1 MKKIAAAIASAV
13 CICSCTQELQQE
25 EMKKSYL
32 FVSPDT
38 LTITEG
44 ERATLKATI
53 KETVQAKVTRN
64 EDVTSSKETEWL
76 SSDEDVAEVEKGRVT
91 AVSPGKAE
99 IMTIHGQKQEKTVVM
114 VLEKTKEPDK
124 DNTPTPEDTED
135 NKDKEN
141 TENPDEPEEDDQNKE
156 NEGKQDQPYT
166 ELTTSLQEHLDTI
179 AVAGEKMVI
188 EFKINKD
195 KREKIYAQVDGY
207 GASSIEID
215 TQENKGTLSFI
226 VGEGNAFV
234 YLSID
239 DRKTFLQYVI
249 EVKTLWAK
257 SSEETKHKTSADA
270 KTIPLMIRTNVP
282 EEDLAE
288 LIKTDTGCS
297 WISIDIDKTETVPE
311 GYSLKAEI
319 TPNED
324 NRKERTSEIK
334 IWVETQGGRSREV
347 SYTITQYQSNPKI
360 DGYVWFECLEMK
372 KATVEKYDT
381 NDDGEIS
388 YEEADEITE
397 LDLKDR
403 GVTSTI
409 GIEHMHHLQKL
420 DIRGNLIPDGGVID
434 LSGEHYWF
442 NEIYNDNRNVKIDL
456 TGCAVEVNGINYSK
470 EKIRTNQYFN
480 GNQLG
485 AEIKPETYTSKDLTR
500 DGETVVLWNH
510 TEGDGI
516 PVLLKGQYF
525 VDIDVNTGYYDK
537 LMKEVAQSL
546 FDVEPYKSFKEYF
559 DVSYEINID
568 EKRLPKEGPFSD
580 VGYEYGT
587 YIINVSTADFRSSAC
602 CGWGYSAYISLNDI
616 LESEYVVAHEFGH
629 SFGLLCDEYDNSE
642 YYEYGR
648 VNGPNISYTDDLEE
662 VPWSRFLKHDTYK
675 HYVGIYEGAA
685 YYKTNVWRP
694 SEDSIMR
701 NSHKRNIYN
710 APSRYAIFKKIVGLS
725 HYMLNKYGQDG
736 FTEEDFWNEFVK
748 YDVINLR
755 DEDRITPVIP

>member
-25 EMKKSYL
+25 EMKKAYL

-44 ERATLKATI
+44 ESATLKATI
-53 KETVQAKVTRN
+53 KETVQAKVTKN

-76 SSDEDVAEVEKGRVT
+76 SSDEEVAEVEKGRVT

-166 ELTTSLQEHLDTI
+166 ELTTSLQERLDTI

-195 KREKIYAQVDGY
+195 ERKEIYAQVDGY

-215 TQENKGTLSFI
+215 TQEDKGTLSFI

-288 LIKTDTGCS
+288 LIKTDTGCN

-319 TPNED
+319 ASNED
-324 NRKERTSEIK
+324 NRNERTSDIK

-420 DIRGNLIPDGGVID
+420 DIRGNLIPDEGVID
-434 LSGEHYWF
+434 LSGEHHWF
-442 NEIYNDNRNVKIDL
+442 NEIYNDNNNLTIDL
-456 TGCAVEVNGINYSK
+456 TGCAVEVNGKSPYNNK
-470 EKIRTNQYFN
+470 RKLRTNQYYDGSC
-480 GNQLG
+480 GNYP
-485 AEIKPETYTSKDLTR
+485 EIYTSKDFSK
-500 DGETVVLWNH
+500 DGETIVLWNH

-516 PVLLKGQYF
+516 PILLKGQYF
-525 VDIDVNTGYYDK
+525 VDVDVNTGYYDK

-580 VGYEYGT
+580 IEYEYGT
-587 YIINVSTADFRSSAC
+587 YIINISSAVFAC
-602 CGWGYSAYISLNDI
+602 HAVGYSVAISLDSFSRMKDKYI
-616 LESEYVVAHEFGH
+616 IAHEFGH
-629 SFGLLCDEYDNSE
+629 SFGGLKDEYGGLG
-642 YYEYGR
+642 YYEYASQK
-648 VNGPNISYTDDLEE
+648 GPNVSYTDNPEL
-662 VPWSRFLKHDTYK
+662 VPWTKFLKDNIYK
-675 HYVGIYEGAA
+675 QYVGIYEGAA
-685 YYKTNVWRP
+685 SYNKNAWRP

-701 NSHKRNIYN
+701 QGHTNNTYN
-710 APSRYAIFKKIVGLS
+710 APSRYAIFKRIVGES
-725 HYMLNKYGQDG
+725 HYMLNKYGDE

>member
-44 ERATLKATI
+44 ESATLKATI

-76 SSDEDVAEVEKGRVT
+76 SSDEDVAEVEKGRVK

-166 ELTTSLQEHLDTI
+166 ELTTSLQERLDTI

-195 KREKIYAQVDGY
+195 ERKEIYAQVDGY

-215 TQENKGTLSFI
+215 TQEDKGTLSFI

-319 TPNED
+319 APNED
-324 NRKERTSEIK
+324 NRNERTSDIK

-397 LDLKDR
+397 LDLKNR

-409 GIEHMHHLQKL
+409 GIEHMHRIQML
-420 DIRGNLIPDGGVID
+420 DVRGNRIPEGEIID

-442 NEIYNDNRNVKIDL
+442 NEIYNDNNNLTIDL
-456 TGCAVEVNGINYSK
+456 TGCAVEVNGINYGK

-480 GNQLG
+480 GDQVG
-485 AEIKPETYTSKDLTR
+485 SEIQPETYTSKDFSR
-500 DGETVVLWNH
+500 DGENVVLWDH

-516 PVLLKGQYF
+516 PVLIKGQYF
-525 VDIDVNTGYYDK
+525 VDVDVATGYYDK

-568 EKRLPKEGPFSD
+568 EKRLPKKGPFSD

-587 YIINVSTADFRSSAC
+587 YIINVSSATFTSYAIIA
-602 CGWGYSAYISLNDI
+602 GGYSISISLRSFI
-616 LESEYVVAHEFGH
+616 ESKYVTAHEFGH
-629 SFGLLCDEYDNSE
+629 SIGRLQDEYGGKG
-642 YYEYGR
+642 YYEYGSKE
-648 VNGPNISYTDDLEE
+648 GPNVSYTDDPEL
-662 VPWSRFLKHDTYK
+662 VPWTRFLKDDTYK
-675 HYVGIYEGAA
+675 HYVGIYEGAVGYDRGA
-685 YYKTNVWRP
+685 WRP
-694 SEDSIMR
+694 SQDSIMR

-710 APSRYAIFKKIVGLS
+710 APSRYAIFKRIVGES
-725 HYMLNKYGQDG
+725 HYMLNKYGDE

-755 DEDRITPVIP
+755 DEDRITPVIQ